1 MRKSKKTRNKIILW
15 SIISV
20 ALLVGLIAILYVTAP
35 GNIVETDYT
44 QIKFSG
50 MYETI
55 NGSREVAQNLKNLNG
70 KKVKL
75 SGYMAEQSPIDKS
88 FIYLVSQPYVVCP
101 FCTVGDI
108 TKLEVMSVL
117 RADGG
122 GIEFRNNPVEIY
134 GTLEVEPKKDVFD
147 YTTQFRI
154 IADKIV
160 NLEESNE
167 NATVNA
173 YYNQLNEAGMIFDIQ
188 TLQMTLDSI
197 VNPEAILM
205 YYETNDPVKVI
216 DKIKEDT
223 MWDFSEYVGYP
234 TNVETGMD
242 GYVNYIK
249 ECPDIVASIMPED
262 EKLIALNEE
271 LIDIYNRQIEL
282 MEDIAVVVN
291 DIKAKE
297 MTDEEKNTTYTLLTS
312 YCDRNIKLFEDF
324 TNWNN
329 KLRE

>member
-1 MRKSKKTRNKIILW
+1 M
-15 SIISV
+15 
-20 ALLVGLIAILYVTAP
+20 LYVNAP
-35 GNIVETDYT
+35 GNIEETDYT

-55 NGSREVAQNLKNLNG
+55 NGTREVSQNLKNLNG

-108 TKLEVMSVL
+108 TKLEVMTVL

-122 GIEFRNNPVEIY
+122 AIEFRNNPVDIY

-154 IADKIV
+154 IADKVV

-167 NATVNA
+167 NATVNT

-197 VNPEAILM
+197 VNPDAILM
-205 YYETNDPVKVI
+205 YYETNEPAKVI
-216 DKIKEDT
+216 DKIKEDS
-223 MWDFSEYVGYP
+223 MWDFEQYVGYP
-234 TNVETGMD
+234 NNIETGMD

-249 ECPDIVASIMPED
+249 ECPDIVASLMPED
-262 EKLIALNEE
+262 EKLITLNEE
-271 LIDIYNRQIEL
+271 LIDIYNRQIVL
-282 MEDIAVVVN
+282 MEEIAVVVN
-291 DIKAKE
+291 DIKSKE
-297 MTDEEKNTTYTLLTS
+297 MTDEEKNITYTLLTS
-312 YCDRNIKLFEDF
+312 FCDRNLSLFEDF
-324 TNWNN
+324 TAWNN